1 MLGLAYGIKKQGN
14 SFQKNTGVS
23 YESLTE
29 ASLAWCCL
37 GRYFEKDN
45 RILYTSKNKQFR
57 DFIKKTIRGG
67 RVLACNTKFVSKS
80 FHDVLNISEK

>member
-14 SFQKNTGVS
+14 SFQKITGVS

-29 ASLAWCCL
+29 ASLAWCYL

-57 DFIKKTIRGG
+57 DFIKKTFHGG

-80 FHDVLNISEK
+80 FHNVVNVPEK